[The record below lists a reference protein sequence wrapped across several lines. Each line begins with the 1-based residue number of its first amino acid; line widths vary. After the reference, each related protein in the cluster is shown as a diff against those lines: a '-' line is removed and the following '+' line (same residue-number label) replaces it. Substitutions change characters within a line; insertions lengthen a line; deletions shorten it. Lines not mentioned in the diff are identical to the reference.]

1 MSTGLRSASPFR
13 RFCTNVYK
21 WRRVY
26 LLFLPVAAYYII
38 FHYVPMYGAIIA
50 FKNYTPVTGFAG
62 AKWVGLQNFSSF
74 LRSYYFL
81 RLIKNTLLISLCS
94 IVFGFPAPILLALL
108 LNELKSSTY
117 KRIVQTVTYFPHFL
131 SIMVVCG
138 MIHNFFSSSGV
149 VNDLIEVFGGTRQ
162 DFLSNPSAFR
172 PLYVGS
178 DIWQGIGWGSIV
190 YLAALSGIDPSL
202 YEAAKIDGAGR
213 FMQMVHITLPGILPT
228 IVVMFILRVGS
239 IMSVGYEKI
248 ILLYNNLTME
258 TADVISS
265 FVYRK
270 GLLNAD
276 YSYSSAVGLF
286 NSVINFALVITAN
299 RLSQMVRQTSL
310 W

>member
-1 MSTGLRSASPFR
+1 MLAERRIQSPLK
-13 RFCTNVYK
+13 RFCHNVYK

-26 LLFLPVAAYYII
+26 ILFIPVAAYYII
-38 FHYVPMYGAIIA
+38 FHYLPMYGAIIA
-50 FKNYTPVTGFAG
+50 FKNYTPATGFAG
-62 AKWVGLQNFSSF
+62 AKWVGLNNVRSF
-74 LRSYYFL
+74 LRSYYFW
-81 RLIKNTLLISLCS
+81 RLIKNTLMISLTS

-108 LNELKSSTY
+108 LNELKSSWY
-117 KRIVQTVTYFPHFL
+117 KRVVQTVTYFPHFL

-138 MIHNFFSSSGV
+138 MIHNFFATGGV
-149 VNDLIEVFGGTRQ
+149 VNDVIVWLGGTRQ
-162 DFLSNPSAFR
+162 DFLSNPGAFR

-178 DIWQGIGWGSIV
+178 DIWQGIGWSSIV
-190 YLAALSGIDPSL
+190 YLAALSGIDPTL

-213 FMQMVHITLPGILPT
+213 SMQVLHITLPGIMPT
-228 IVVMFILRVGS
+228 
-239 IMSVGYEKI
+239 I

-286 NSVINFALVITAN
+286 NSVINFALVVTAN
-299 RLSQMVRQTSL
+299 KLSRLVRQTSL

>member
-1 MSTGLRSASPFR
+1 MMAERRAPTPLK
-13 RFCTNVYK
+13 RFCANVYK

-26 LLFLPVAAYYII
+26 ILFIPVAAYYII
-38 FHYVPMYGAIIA
+38 FHYLPMYGAIIA
-50 FKNYTPVTGFAG
+50 FKNYTPASGFAG
-62 AKWVGLQNFSSF
+62 AKWVGLNNFRSF
-74 LRSYYFL
+74 LKSYYFL
-81 RLIKNTLLISLCS
+81 RLIKNTLMISLSS

-108 LNELKSSTY
+108 LNEVRSSAY

-138 MIHNFFSSSGV
+138 MIHNFFASGGV
-149 VNDLIEVFGGTRQ
+149 VNDIIVKLGGTRQ
-162 DFLSNPSAFR
+162 DFLSNPAAFR

-190 YLAALSGIDPSL
+190 YLAALSGIDPTL

-213 FMQMVHITLPGILPT
+213 FMQTLHITLPGILPT
-228 IVVMFILRVGS
+228 IIVMFILRVGS
-239 IMSVGYEKI
+239 MMSVGYEKI
-248 ILLYNNLTME
+248 ILLYNDLTME

-286 NSVINFALVITAN
+286 NSIINFALVVTAN
-299 RLSQMVRQTSL
+299 RLSRMIRQTSL

>member
-26 LLFLPVAAYYII
+26 LLFLPVAAYYIV

-50 FKNYTPVTGFAG
+50 FKNYTPATGFAG

>member
-1 MSTGLRSASPFR
+1 MLAEWRAPTSLK
-13 RFCTNVYK
+13 RFCANVYK

-26 LLFLPVAAYYII
+26 ILFIPVAAYYII
-38 FHYVPMYGAIIA
+38 FHYLPMYGAIIA
-50 FKNYTPVTGFAG
+50 FKNYTPASGFAP
-62 AKWVGLQNFSSF
+62 AKWVGLNNFRSF
-74 LRSYYFL
+74 LKSYYFL
-81 RLIKNTLLISLCS
+81 RLIKNTLMISLSS

-108 LNELKSSTY
+108 LNEVRSSAY

-138 MIHNFFSSSGV
+138 MIHNFFASGGV
-149 VNDLIEVFGGTRQ
+149 VNDIIVKLGGTRQ
-162 DFLSNPSAFR
+162 DFLSNPAAFR

-190 YLAALSGIDPSL
+190 YLAALSGIDPTL
-202 YEAAKIDGAGR
+202 YEAAKI
-213 FMQMVHITLPGILPT
+213 
-228 IVVMFILRVGS
+228 
-239 IMSVGYEKI
+239 VGYEKI
-248 ILLYNNLTME
+248 ILLYNDLTME

-286 NSVINFALVITAN
+286 NSIINFALVVTAN
-299 RLSQMVRQTSL
+299 RLSRMIRQTSL